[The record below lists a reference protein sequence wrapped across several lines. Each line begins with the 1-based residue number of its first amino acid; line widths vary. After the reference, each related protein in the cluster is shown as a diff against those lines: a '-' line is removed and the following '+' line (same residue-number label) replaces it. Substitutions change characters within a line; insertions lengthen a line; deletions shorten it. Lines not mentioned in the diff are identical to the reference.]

1 MKKFNCTQQELFA
14 ACTIGWDLCARH
26 LDQFTALKPRYNAGY
41 VAAKRQEIADAMTQ
55 PGRNRRSAAME
66 LMRQELRRQNDVCL
80 ESCLKLKRH
89 MDEVWS
95 GEELKAMLKQAG
107 VDDTREV
114 RRYQYENTQGMMVS
128 AALFIATNKEAL
140 TRNLNMSE
148 AFEEQFLATK
158 EAFQDHYQKYLDSTN
173 HATVRSQEVL
183 GVLNGIYQD
192 LSAMFA
198 DARVIF
204 RQEPDIQKRFSF
216 ELVLSNVRSSGWAGI
231 KGTLSIDGGPYRLL
245 PDLQLRIRETGEST
259 EPDDDGSY
267 SFQQMKAGFYTLE
280 LSASGYLPQTIQG
293 VEVNIGAYTQLDLD
307 LQTAA
312 ADAPVQPVPEAP
324 DLRDKA

>member
-26 LDQFTALKPRYNAGY
+26 LEQFTALKPRYNADY
-41 VAAKRQEIADAMTQ
+41 VASKRQEIADAMVQ

-66 LMRQELRRQNDVCL
+66 LMRQELRRQNDECL

-114 RRYQYENTQGMMVS
+114 RRYQYENTQGMMVN
-128 AALFIATNKEAL
+128 AALFIAANKEAL

-183 GVLNGIYQD
+183 EVLNGIYQD

-204 RQEPDIQKRFSF
+204 RQEPDVQKRFSF

-231 KGTLSIDGGPYRLL
+231 KGTLTIDGGPYRLL
-245 PDLQLRIRETGEST
+245 PDLELRIRETGESA
-259 EPDDDGSY
+259 ELDDEGNY
-267 SFQQMKAGFYTLE
+267 IFQQMKAGYYTIE
-280 LSASGYLPQTIQG
+280 MRDPGYQGEVLLG
-293 VEVNIGAYTQLDLD
+293 VEVKTGSYTQLNLD
-307 LQTAA
+307 LQSLMAET
-312 ADAPVQPVPEAP
+312 PVQPVTDAP
-324 DLRDKA
+324 DASDKA